1 MRATFTD
8 ASTLGIVMGDM
19 NLSSECID
27 RVKQYGSI
35 GKVQN
40 CDHHP
45 KEEYLLSC
53 FDAGKTPTLKSD
65 YIFAGNATTTPIKF
79 PTRLGLDGDHAAIL
93 AKVTFDGPPD
103 APDLSPDVEPQDV
116 NAAERILENLVAK
129 AESWV
134 PDEPHPHDAQMAE
147 LARRQVQERIFIG
160 VMHLMDGLADVI
172 TRDQVVAR
180 FGNDDCDSAKAFRQK
195 LWSSSASTPAFGQA
209 SSSASTRAAQELE
222 MLSRY
227 HLAQRGE
234 VQKQQAEAADIA
246 ALDAAK
252 QKQAEALQQ
261 AEEKAHVDA
270 VLRRQ
275 QELQDAAKER
285 EAQQKAGFEAQEALR
300 RQVEEKAQADKEREA
315 QQKAAFEAQEEL
327 RRQAAE
333 KAHADAV
340 LRRQQELQDRAA
352 KEREAQQTAGFEAQE
367 ALRRQVEEQAQADKE
382 REAQQ
387 KAAFEA
393 QEELRRHED
402 AKMKLAAELREA
414 AARRKEEEA
423 RQQKLREAREHAQKS
438 VEDSKSSAPR
448 RLKELEDDKE
458 QARHLRR
465 QGLPS
470 RVLVDRDG
478 SAHHARPG
486 GVDMA
491 IAQVASALAA
501 RRKVLSAAEA
511 RSGASTPAAEDVEF
525 IHVRDTTVIAR
536 HLQDEVMAR
545 IDAVWRQTEEGQK
558 YVQMAKDKV
567 HRQTAEKHKRWKDQG
582 WQAAGAS
589 TPGEEGTEFQNQVDG
604 AMKSYFKT
612 HCDQVYGGIIWVK
625 FLITL
630 GDIPQHAI
638 DALNDLYMARAME
651 KRGQPP
657 NEFATPTPAGDYL
670 RRADR
675 ASTPVP
681 PDYVKPKKLRQKA
694 KDRLDTLVDMMEQGT
709 WVEPETIRAAEQMMH
724 EAEEVSRRSL
734 HEFKSYWGAVQN
746 AFESTQASAF
756 EMVLENTLRKHYDF
770 DKQQV
775 DTIMRDRKWEG
786 KGEGKGGKG
795 KGYGRGGKAARRGP

>member
-129 AESWV
+129 EESWV

-327 RRQAAE
+327 RR
-333 KAHADAV
+333 
-340 LRRQQELQDRAA
+340 
-352 KEREAQQTAGFEAQE
+352 
-367 ALRRQVEEQAQADKE
+367 
-382 REAQQ
+382 
-387 KAAFEA
+387 
-393 QEELRRHED
+393 HED

-501 RRKVLSAAEA
+501 RRKVLSAAKA

-589 TPGEEGTEFQNQVDG
+589 TPGEEGTEFQNQVGG

-630 GDIPQHAI
+630 GDIPQHAV
-638 DALNDLYMARAME
+638 DVLNNLYMARAME

-746 AFESTQASAF
+746 AFDSTQASAF